1 MLKTVIAIAFAAIV
15 LALTA
20 PQLAMSLIEAGDR
33 PPMIIDR
40 ANLATGPGDAASRGR
55 VTLAADRSGHYRTTI
70 SLNGRTLEVVVDTGA
85 TVVALRYED
94 ARALGLVTPADR
106 YDVPVQTAN
115 GVLHAKRLRL
125 DSVRLGGIVVRDV
138 DAMAVP
144 EGALAES
151 LLGMSFLG
159 RLHRME
165 ARAGRLLL
173 EE

>member
-1 MLKTVIAIAFAAIV
+1 MVPRMLKTVIAVALAAIV

-20 PQLAMSLIEAGDR
+20 PQLAMRLIEA
-33 PPMIIDR
+33 
-40 ANLATGPGDAASRGR
+40 DARTPVIRDTDGGAGQRGR
-55 VTLAADRSGHYRTTI
+55 VTLAADRSGHYRTTVT
-70 SLNGRTLEVVVDTGA
+70 LNGRTLPVVVDTGA
-85 TVVALRYED
+85 TVIALRHED
-94 ARALGLVTPADR
+94 ARNLGLVSAADR

-115 GVLHAKRLRL
+115 GVLKAKRLQL
-125 DSVRLGGIVVRDV
+125 ASVRLGGIVVRDV

-165 ARAGRLLL
+165 ASGGRLVL